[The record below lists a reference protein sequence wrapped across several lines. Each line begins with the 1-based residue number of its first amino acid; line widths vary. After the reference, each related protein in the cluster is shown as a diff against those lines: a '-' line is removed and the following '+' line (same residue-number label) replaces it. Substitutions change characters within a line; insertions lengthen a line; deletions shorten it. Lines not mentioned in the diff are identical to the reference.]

1 MNRKQKYGQI
11 QREAIACFW
20 ALVAII
26 VFWTI
31 AGIGVSRL
39 NITIFHTPLWAIT
52 GCIGTWIFS
61 VVLVILLVKH
71 VFRDFSLD
79 DDGESPEMEGAD
91 ER

>member
-11 QREAIACFW
+11 RREAIACFW

-61 VVLVILLVKH
+61 VVLVICLVKF
-71 VFRDFSLD
+71 VFKDFSLD
-79 DDGESPEMEGAD
+79 DEDASEMEGAD